1 MKKITVFIFSFLLFI
16 NFCFSQSSEYLE
28 FMNKAEKYELDMKW
42 CHALEMYYEALGTQD
57 SPELKH
63 GAYVK
68 YTELRDV
75 IEQGN
80 PGKGSY
86 NDFALHDSWKT
97 LLMDAEIVFS
107 SFCKYEE
114 LEVADFKK
122 EKLDYTKRTATYS
135 VKIESKV
142 SNKYSQLLNVIKT
155 GYKNAYKNDWLMDLP
170 KPGDWPETPVSYKN
184 DGKYNINGALVV
196 SFEHQKNYRLLESE
210 TEETFY
216 NVFKTPYFFTVYI
229 NSYGDSCGTYL
240 PSLYDCKFNLVDENG
255 VEIVKGKRWLI
266 DSGDFLIEDV
276 DEKYMELYDSGKLK
290 LNLQQLYIEYGKTRE
305 DEFDSKNKRAFVKN
319 LPEEK
324 LSVEDILVKKK
335 GESISYGKTLQFQKA
350 MEYWLNQDSLL

>member
-97 LLMDAEIVFS
+97 LLMD
-107 SFCKYEE
+107 
-114 LEVADFKK
+114 
-122 EKLDYTKRTATYS
+122 
-135 VKIESKV
+135 
-142 SNKYSQLLNVIKT
+142 
-155 GYKNAYKNDWLMDLP
+155 LP

-196 SFEHQKNYRLLESE
+196 SFEYQKNYRLLESE

-216 NVFKTPYFFTVYI
+216 NVFETPYFFTVYI

-276 DEKYMELYDSGKLK
+276 DEKNMVKHCSFKKLW
-290 LNLQQLYIEYGKTRE
+290 NIG
-305 DEFDSKNKRAFVKN
+305 
-319 LPEEK
+319 
-324 LSVEDILVKKK
+324 
-335 GESISYGKTLQFQKA
+335 
-350 MEYWLNQDSLL
+350 